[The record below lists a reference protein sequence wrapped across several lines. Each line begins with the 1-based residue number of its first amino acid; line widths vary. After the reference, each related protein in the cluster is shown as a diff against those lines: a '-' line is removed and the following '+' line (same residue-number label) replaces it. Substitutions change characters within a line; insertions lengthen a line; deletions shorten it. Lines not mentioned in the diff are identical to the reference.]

1 MRKTEDKK
9 MVNTLIL
16 KNKGF
21 TEKEIGIITKH
32 FRFLYTL
39 YIPNES
45 NIFQLLEYI
54 NAIQSDVCISYVN
67 NWVFKFELLK
77 THKNITIDL
86 LSSSL

>member
-1 MRKTEDKK
+1 MINKI
-9 MVNTLIL
+9 IL

-39 YIPNES
+39 YIQNES

-54 NAIQSDVCISYVN
+54 NAIQNDVCVSYVN

>member
-1 MRKTEDKK
+1 
-9 MVNTLIL
+9 MVNKTIL

-21 TEKEIGIITKH
+21 TQKEIDIITKH
-32 FRFLYTL
+32 FKFLYTL
-39 YIPNES
+39 YIQNES
-45 NIFQLLEYI
+45 NMFQFLEYI
-54 NAIQSDVCISYVN
+54 NAIQSEIYISFVN